1 MHNGQRPSEHATQ
14 AGYSSV
20 ILTLQRRRVLRSM
33 LAVAC
38 ALVCAAATAAPVPTH
53 AAPPDN
59 QWVMGGHDY
68 RNSRS
73 NPIERFL
80 SPRTVAGL
88 STKWT
93 SSTQGDVSATPAVVD
108 GAVYF
113 PDWGGFFSKVDA
125 RTGRVVWSRQVADY
139 VGTADVV
146 SRTSPAVMGNTVYIG
161 TQLGAWLLAIDTRTG
176 QLRWSTQLD
185 THPHAILTQSPMVFN
200 GVVYQGV
207 SSQEETAAIDPT
219 YPCCTFR
226 GSLAAVDAATGRII
240 WKTFTLPDQGDSTD
254 IFSGAA
260 IWGGTPA
267 IDPQSNTVYV
277 TTGNNYTVPTS
288 VDECQNSGGTAE
300 ECLPPWNLIDSVL
313 AFDLRTGVLKWR
325 TGQAAFDAWTRACVP
340 GRPPNNCP
348 PNAGQDHDFGDGP
361 HLFSIRGDDGR
372 PRKVVGSGQKSGVY
386 WLLDAATGEVAWS
399 AAAGPGSALGGIEWG
414 TATDGRRIYFTE
426 TNWDRVPYQ
435 LPSGETID
443 YSSFGA
449 LDAATGEI
457 LWQIPE
463 PHQAIAMGAVSIANG
478 VVFAGSLDGH
488 MYALDAA
495 TGEVRWQTQ
504 GEGAS
509 NAGPAIVN
517 GTVYWG
523 NGYARNGFGAASTT
537 FYAFHTRH

>member
-1 MHNGQRPSEHATQ
+1 MRRLIVR
-14 AGYSSV
+14 SV
-20 ILTLQRRRVLRSM
+20 
-33 LAVAC
+33 LAVVS
-38 ALVCAAATAAPVPTH
+38 ALVWVATAVPAAPVH
-53 AAPPDN
+53 AAPLND
-59 QWVMGGHDY
+59 QWSVGGYDY

-73 NPIERFL
+73 NPREHIL
-80 SPRTVAGL
+80 NPRTVDDLA
-88 STKWT
+88 TKWLT
-93 SSTQGDVSATPAVVD
+93 TTHGDVSATPAVVN

-125 RTGRVVWSRQVADY
+125 RTGRVIWSRQVAEY
-139 VGTADVV
+139 VGKTGVV
-146 SRTSPAVMGNTVYIG
+146 SRSSPAVVGHTVYIG
-161 TQLGAWLLAIDTRTG
+161 TQQDARLLAIDTGTG

-240 WKTFTLPDQGDSTD
+240 WRSFTLPDQGGSADV
-254 IFSGAA
+254 FSGAA

-267 IDPQSNTVYV
+267 IDPRSNTVYV
-277 TTGNNYTVPTS
+277 TTGNNYTVPAS
-288 VDECQNSGGTAE
+288 VDECQNAGGTAE

-313 AFDLRTGVLKWR
+313 AFDLRTGALKWR
-325 TGQAAFDAWTRACVP
+325 TGQATFDAWTRACVP

-348 PNAGQDHDFGDGP
+348 PNAGPDHDFGDGP
-361 HLFSIRGDDGR
+361 HLLTIRDADGQ
-372 PRKVVGSGQKSGVY
+372 PRKVVGAGQKSGVY
-386 WLLDAATGEVAWS
+386 WLLDAATGEVLWS

-414 TATDGRRIYFTE
+414 TATDGGRIYFTE

-435 LPSGETID
+435 LPGGETIN

-449 LDAATGEI
+449 LDATTGEI

-463 PHQAIAMGAVSIANG
+463 PHQGIAMAAMSTANG
-478 VVFAGSLDGH
+478 VVFAGSLNGH

-495 TGEVRWQTQ
+495 TGEVRWQIQ

-537 FYAFHTRH
+537 FYAFHTNHLVQGLLE